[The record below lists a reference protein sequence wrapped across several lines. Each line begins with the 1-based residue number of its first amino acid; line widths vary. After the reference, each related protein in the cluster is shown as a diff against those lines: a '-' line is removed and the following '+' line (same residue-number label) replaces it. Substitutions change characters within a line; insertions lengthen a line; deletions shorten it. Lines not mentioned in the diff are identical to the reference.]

1 MDIEARIIPEPN
13 LFFGEN
19 KSTIDPK
26 VGLMNFG
33 PNSPFQTQDSIPVS
47 VSAGVVSTDDSL
59 ELLKDW
65 LERLSLRIEGQDIPD
80 SDVRGIDFPG
90 LSNES
95 PLRFVLIIDESN
107 IETIS
112 TEELA
117 LEAVPQL
124 PNIQ

>member
-33 PNSPFQTQDSIPVS
+33 PNCLFQTRQDSIPVS
-47 VSAGVVSTDDSL
+47 VSAGVICTDDSL

-65 LERLSLRIEGQDIPD
+65 LERLSWRIE
-80 SDVRGIDFPG
+80 
-90 LSNES
+90 
-95 PLRFVLIIDESN
+95 
-107 IETIS
+107 
-112 TEELA
+112 
-117 LEAVPQL
+117 
-124 PNIQ
+124 